1 MSLLDWNSIEN
12 SRHVIIES
20 FKCTSKIIP
29 LQWSNIKEILP
40 PFPVVKNTE
49 NQSFTEGLFSC
60 LHQTGLLVIGKLI
73 PLR

>member
-12 SRHVIIES
+12 SRDVIIES

-29 LQWSNIKEILP
+29 
-40 PFPVVKNTE
+40 PFPVVKNSE